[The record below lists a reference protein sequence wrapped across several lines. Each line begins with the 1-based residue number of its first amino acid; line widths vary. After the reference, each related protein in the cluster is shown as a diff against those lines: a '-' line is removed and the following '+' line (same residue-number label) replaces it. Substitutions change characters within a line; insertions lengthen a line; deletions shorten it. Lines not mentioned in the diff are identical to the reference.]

1 MASARAGAAG
11 EQPKQR
17 RASGG
22 RSGASVKK
30 KRNFGASVDWTRK
43 APRSE
48 NLEFLSGL
56 SRPAVGLAHHGII
69 FSLRLSS
76 ELETEITELLGSVPV
91 GPRSHDKLEACS
103 RSLRQGS
110 ITTITLHRQSTADE
124 LGSGLQ
130 LQAEVRGTAW
140 TAAMK
145 SPLAGGLRI
154 TGTDAGSPAAEAER
168 LGSLK
173 VGDIVT
179 KLGDM
184 KCLGSVKKAD
194 LTRARCFP
202 SGEQRLEVTLF
213 HETAAAKDTAPMDI
227 S

>member
-1 MASARAGAAG
+1 M
-11 EQPKQR
+11 
-17 RASGG
+17 
-22 RSGASVKK
+22 
-30 KRNFGASVDWTRK
+30 
-43 APRSE
+43 
-48 NLEFLSGL
+48 
-56 SRPAVGLAHHGII
+56 
-69 FSLRLSS
+69 RLSS

>member
-1 MASARAGAAG
+1 MD
-11 EQPKQR
+11 
-17 RASGG
+17 SGY
-22 RSGASVKK
+22 
-30 KRNFGASVDWTRK
+30 
-43 APRSE
+43 E
-48 NLEFLSGL
+48 I
-56 SRPAVGLAHHGII
+56 PA
-69 FSLRLSS
+69 
-76 ELETEITELLGSVPV
+76 
-91 GPRSHDKLEACS
+91 
-103 RSLRQGS
+103 
-110 ITTITLHRQSTADE
+110 
-124 LGSGLQ
+124 
-130 LQAEVRGTAW
+130 
-140 TAAMK
+140 
-145 SPLAGGLRI
+145 GLRI

-213 HETAAAKDTAPMDI
+213 HETAAAKDKAPMDI